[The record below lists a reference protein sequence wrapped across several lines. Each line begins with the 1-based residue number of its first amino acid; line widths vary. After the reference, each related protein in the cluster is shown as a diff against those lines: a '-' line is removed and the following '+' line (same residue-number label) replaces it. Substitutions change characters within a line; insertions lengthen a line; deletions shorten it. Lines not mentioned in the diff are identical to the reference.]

1 MPLHEVP
8 HYPGALDESIVVV
21 ERVVVSVLAS
31 AGHDLRPA
39 KAPRPDRAS
48 PTSLSV
54 HVRRPRLART
64 ALPPLRPLGDHLGLL
79 VVEVPST

>member
-8 HYPGALDESIVVV
+8 HYPGAFDESIVVV

-39 KAPRPDRAS
+39 QAARPDRAS

-54 HVRRPRLART
+54 HVSRPRLAWT
-64 ALPPLRPLGDHLGLL
+64 ALPPLRPLGDYIGLL
-79 VVEVPST
+79 VVEIPSA

>member
-31 AGHDLRPA
+31 AGHDLRTA
-39 KAPRPDRAS
+39 KPDRAS

-54 HVRRPRLART
+54 HVCRPRLAWP